1 MNHLTDDTKAT
12 LLLCGVFG
20 KDQSAK
26 PLTQKEYTDLA
37 LRLKKANM
45 RPGDLLSKN
54 SAAEIS
60 TLANGDRQRF
70 ESLLKRG
77 VQLGFSIEEWQRH
90 GIWVISRSDSEYPER
105 YKRHLKHH
113 SPPLLYGVGDRSRL
127 SGGGLA
133 IVGSRN
139 IDEDGEHFTRHVA
152 QLCAYNGVPVVSGG
166 ARGVDRISMATA
178 LEAEGIVI
186 GVLADSLLRRSVDQS
201 VIQAIAEERLLLLSP
216 HHPNAGFSAGGAMS
230 RNKLIYAMADYAL
243 VVSAEH
249 KKGGTWAGAEEELK
263 REASLPVFVRNG
275 NGAPP
280 GNAELIKLGAV
291 TWPANI
297 DRENFI
303 RQLSDPPHQT
313 EDSPQPKNLS
323 LF

>member
-37 LRLKKANM
+37 LRLKRANM

-166 ARGVDRISMATA
+166 ARGVDIEFRWRRRLKPKGSSSECWRTVCSG
-178 LEAEGIVI
+178 EASIK
-186 GVLADSLLRRSVDQS
+186 ASYKRSPKK
-201 VIQAIAEERLLLLSP
+201 RLLLLSP

-249 KKGGTWAGAEEELK
+249 KKGGTWAGDG
-263 REASLPVFVRNG
+263 RG
-275 NGAPP
+275 
-280 GNAELIKLGAV
+280 
-291 TWPANI
+291 T
-297 DRENFI
+297 
-303 RQLSDPPHQT
+303 
-313 EDSPQPKNLS
+313 
-323 LF
+323 